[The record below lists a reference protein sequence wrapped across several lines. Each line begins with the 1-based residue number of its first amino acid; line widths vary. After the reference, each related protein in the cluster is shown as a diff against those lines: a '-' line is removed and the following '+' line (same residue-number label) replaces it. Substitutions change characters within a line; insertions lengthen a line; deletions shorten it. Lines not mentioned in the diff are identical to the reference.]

1 MDRINSSLAIFYSIT
16 AVVSFAIVYLIMQ
29 WLSWPLLATTAVG
42 AALFIH
48 LVNLARVGKNLVV
61 RELRKGT
68 FSDLNETF
76 QMFIH
81 NPQAPAKK
89 ESES

>member
-48 LVNLARVGKNLVV
+48 LVNLARVGKNIFV

-76 QMFIH
+76 QMLIH
-81 NPQAPAKK
+81 NPQASAKK